1 MKRKWMAYIFVPA
14 LACLLAVG
22 GMYMMNPDTYAN
34 PENREQIYN
43 LDEYF
48 AAEAKRPTEAHT
60 VDEQDVIMEQI
71 PEISNESQAEFI
83 LRTVDNYVIVYRA
96 DNPEESFMTTGIA
109 LDELPAGTQAEILN
123 GKEIM
128 NEEELYFFLESHSS

>member
-1 MKRKWMAYIFVPA
+1 MKRKWTAYIFVPA

-22 GMYMMNPDTYAN
+22 GMYMMNPDKHVN
-34 PENREQIYN
+34 PENNAQIYN

-48 AAEAKRPTEAHT
+48 EAEAKRPTEAHT
-60 VDEQDVIMEQI
+60 VDEQDVIMEQAT
-71 PEISNESQAEFI
+71 EIITEPQAEFI
-83 LRTVDNYVIVYRA
+83 LRTVDNYVTVYRK
-96 DNPEESFMTTGIA
+96 DNPDECFMTTGIA

-128 NEEELYFFLESHSS
+128 NEEDLYFFLESHSS